1 MVKNKYLDEDLKDE
15 LVKIIQSCNINFLIG
30 AGFSAGL
37 LKPLGNLEKTIEIIK
52 QNPSNPKNIVLE
64 SYMYWKFFEE
74 SMYPICDEV
83 NKENLKY
90 QIEFFKL
97 WLDILN
103 ERQSS
108 ILPKQINVFTTNY
121 DIILEFSMENKFID
135 YNDGFSGRINPYFVT
150 SNYNKL
156 FYKQALFTN
165 RKSEIPIFNIFKIH
179 GSLTWGTDSHNRD
192 KIIYQDY
199 RKVLKGF
206 FDYNNGLFTK
216 SSEKDNIGSVISVY
230 EKISK
235 CSWDDLNKDFL
246 DNAIADIKYTNEEL
260 KDKYIP
266 FIERYKDTFKIV
278 NPTKAK
284 FCDTIVNKNYYEL
297 IRIYCNEIEKENCI
311 LFVLGF
317 SFNDEHI
324 EDITKRSLNN
334 ASLIIIIFAYSK
346 RDRDNF
352 NEKFEQFNNVMI
364 VGLSEWDKDTLD
376 GSVYIDDTKTKE
388 DGKVKEEEETKEEVA
403 VTISKEK
410 TEESNLGIEKLNE
423 FLINVLKG
431 DR

>member
-1 MVKNKYLDEDLKDE
+1 M
-15 LVKIIQSCNINFLIG
+15 
-30 AGFSAGL
+30 
-37 LKPLGNLEKTIEIIK
+37 
-52 QNPSNPKNIVLE
+52 
-64 SYMYWKFFEE
+64 
-74 SMYPICDEV
+74 
-83 NKENLKY
+83 
-90 QIEFFKL
+90 
-97 WLDILN
+97 
-103 ERQSS
+103 
-108 ILPKQINVFTTNY
+108 
-121 DIILEFSMENKFID
+121 
-135 YNDGFSGRINPYFVT
+135 
-150 SNYNKL
+150 
-156 FYKQALFTN
+156 
-165 RKSEIPIFNIFKIH
+165 
-179 GSLTWGTDSHNRD
+179 
-192 KIIYQDY
+192 
-199 RKVLKGF
+199 
-206 FDYNNGLFTK
+206 
-216 SSEKDNIGSVISVY
+216 
-230 EKISK
+230 
-235 CSWDDLNKDFL
+235 
-246 DNAIADIKYTNEEL
+246 
-260 KDKYIP
+260 
-266 FIERYKDTFKIV
+266 
-278 NPTKAK
+278 
-284 FCDTIVNKNYYEL
+284 